1 MAVESISSGN
11 WSTDAAS
18 CWDSGSRPGDADDVI
33 IKDGHNITISQDE
46 RANSVTIEDNAT
58 LTISGTRTIVID
70 GKDGSSYSF
79 RAISG
84 STISGTLNVKVEGDG
99 GYISEQ
105 GTNSINDLEVDLD
118 SSSEVHYLDADL
130 SITGNLTIT
139 EGIFNTNGSSNR
151 ALTVAGTTTIGD
163 GSASATE
170 ATLTCNNSDVS
181 LGSGMTSGYAVI
193 IEVGGFFNGGTGTH
207 TMGSFKIG
215 ADNALAKATL
225 TTGTT
230 NINAKSN
237 DSNKAFRIAGSS
249 ATFSHP
255 TNGTILMNY
264 SGASSI
270 QTSTKS
276 LYNLTLNHA
285 SCDVTLVDA
294 LTVANNLT
302 ITAGTLDTDSSNNYA
317 LTVTGQCNVNGGTLT
332 LNGSTCDFGD
342 VAFSSGTING
352 NTATIDLNTGT
363 VGGWVWYQTGGTW
376 NHNTST
382 VVYKSNGKHI
392 RSNNFYNLTIECSS
406 SAHTGVWRDNSG
418 GEMVIANDLTVK
430 EGTFKRDAVG
440 DKLEVDGDVIIESG
454 GTLGNAT
461 TDNVTGADE
470 FGSLEIQSGGEY
482 IATSG
487 TTTITTGGTIAGT
500 TNMAFGGEGTF
511 THNNG
516 TLVLD
521 STLHRIPTGGTFYN
535 LTLNGEQSV
544 DGIYGYTTTMLPQG
558 IMPDGTT
565 GSGYMSIL
573 GTLQINHDEFRP
585 YNTDKIYVHNLII
598 GDGTGSA
605 NSAKFDMSEA
615 DTFDGKVFVDNVT
628 IHSDGQ
634 LLFGDGDETSTT
646 EGSSALNIS
655 GAFRNLGGSVDI
667 A

>member
-461 TDNVTGADE
+461 TDNITGADE
-470 FGSLEIQSGGEY
+470 FGSLTIASGGEY

-487 TTTITTGGTIAGT
+487 TTTITGENTDAGVGSGAGFAWD
-500 TNMAFGGEGTF
+500 NLGTF

-516 TLVLD
+516 KVVIDTAGNNHTMVKETTFYDLEVNQTSSTYEAKFRPKTGTHSEILNNFTLTSGIYEMHADGDTLD
-521 STLHRIPTGGTFYN
+521 IYGLTTIEADGQFLKDAEHTGLVTHHGLVTNRGNYMLKDGVTVKMNGGFRQLGTF
-535 LTLNGEQSV
+535 
-544 DGIYGYTTTMLPQG
+544 TTP
-558 IMPDGTT
+558 
-565 GSGYMSIL
+565 
-573 GTLQINHDEFRP
+573 
-585 YNTDKIYVHNLII
+585 
-598 GDGTGSA
+598 
-605 NSAKFDMSEA
+605 
-615 DTFDGKVFVDNVT
+615 
-628 IHSDGQ
+628 
-634 LLFGDGDETSTT
+634 
-646 EGSSALNIS
+646 
-655 GAFRNLGGSVDI
+655 
-667 A
+667 